1 MCREY
6 FRQFSSLL
14 WCERVF
20 GASSLYRTPITRLYE
35 WRAACTNLKRSCR
48 RRLRVCTPAEVWLM
62 IDKTLTCLG
71 EGARYMKILSD
82 NTCWRGLW
90 PGVICVCNITVL
102 MTSLG
107 DGYRDT
113 EQDPHAGSSHVAASP
128 RSQQLPK
135 RDFERF
141 RRLSEQLF
149 RDRCSRCRFQ
159 PYDCVVVRFVE

>member
-1 MCREY
+1 
-6 FRQFSSLL
+6 
-14 WCERVF
+14 
-20 GASSLYRTPITRLYE
+20 
-35 WRAACTNLKRSCR
+35 
-48 RRLRVCTPAEVWLM
+48 
-62 IDKTLTCLG
+62 
-71 EGARYMKILSD
+71 
-82 NTCWRGLW
+82 
-90 PGVICVCNITVL
+90 

-149 RDRCSRCRFQ
+149 RSYFAIAAVAVDSSHMTASSSAS
-159 PYDCVVVRFVE
+159 